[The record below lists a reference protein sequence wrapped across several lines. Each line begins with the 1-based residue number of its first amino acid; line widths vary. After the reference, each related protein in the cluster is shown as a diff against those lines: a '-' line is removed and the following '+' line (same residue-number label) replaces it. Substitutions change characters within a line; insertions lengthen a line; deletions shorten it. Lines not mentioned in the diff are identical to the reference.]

1 MSWQSVKI
9 KVDGNEYD
17 AMMRGDE
24 LFIPMLVE
32 EALPTIEVDGKSRE
46 VLSVRVDERDSVVYV
61 TVKPANAKMKRSK
74 SDDEPVEG
82 RDDDN
87 AGGAGV

>member
-1 MSWQSVKI
+1 MSWQSVKV
-9 KVDGNEYD
+9 KVGGDEYE

-24 LFIPMLVE
+24 IFIPMMTDE
-32 EALPTIEVDGKSRE
+32 ELPTVEIDGKSRE
-46 VLSVRVDERDSVVYV
+46 VLSVRVDERDGVVYV
-61 TVKPANAKMKRSK
+61 TVKPEGSKKGSK

-87 AGGAGV
+87 AGRDGV